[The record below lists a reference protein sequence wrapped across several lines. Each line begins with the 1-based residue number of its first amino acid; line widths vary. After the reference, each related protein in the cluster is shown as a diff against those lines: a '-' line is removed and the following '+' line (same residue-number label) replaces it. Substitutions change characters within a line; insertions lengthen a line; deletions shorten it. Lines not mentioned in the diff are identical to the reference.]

1 MSGQHVDYGPRLVVS
16 PAAALRRAL
25 IVRPSRAIENARPL
39 PGEPNAVHTRAIA
52 ELEVFAKTLRFL
64 GCDVIEL
71 QNSSDDPL
79 ASAVAD
85 VAVVFES
92 GAAIMRPSSPAR
104 RAEAAWLE
112 REFETRDVPIAAHLS
127 APGLLDGSDVV
138 LAGKTAF
145 IGVSRRSN
153 ALGREGFARIAQAH
167 GFTPVEVPLAAG
179 VPSLR
184 AVCGVLSDGELVIA
198 EERLDRSLFAEFET
212 IAVAR
217 GDEFGAGVLNVGY
230 RHVIADVRFPSVI
243 DALRAA
249 GTRVDAIDL
258 YDFGRVGLTP
268 SMLAV
273 DLMRA

>member
-1 MSGQHVDYGPRLVVS
+1 MSGNTVEYGPRLIVS

-25 IVRPSRAIENARPL
+25 VVMPSGAIENARPL
-39 PGEPNAVHTRAIA
+39 QGEPNAVHTRAVA
-52 ELEVFAKTLRFL
+52 EFEVFAKTLRFF
-64 GCDVIEL
+64 GCEVIEL
-71 QNSSDDPL
+71 QNSSGDPL

-104 RAEAAWLE
+104 RAEAAWIE
-112 REFETRDVPIAAHLS
+112 AEFEKRDVPIAAHLS

-145 IGVSRRSN
+145 IGAGRRSN
-153 ALGREGFARIAQAH
+153 ALGRDGFARIAQAH
-167 GFTPVEVPLAAG
+167 GFRPVEVPLGAG

-184 AVCGVLSDGELVIA
+184 AVCGVLSDDELVIA
-198 EERLDRSLFAEFET
+198 TERLDRSLFDGFKT
-212 IAVAR
+212 IDVRR

-230 RHVIADVRFPSVI
+230 RHVVADVRFPSVI
-243 DALRAA
+243 DAIRSA

-273 DLMRA
+273 DLKRG

>member
-1 MSGQHVDYGPRLVVS
+1 MSEHAVHYGPRLSVS

-25 IVRPSRAIENARPL
+25 VVMPSRAIENARPL
-39 PGEPNAVHTRAIA
+39 QGEPNAVHTRAVA
-52 ELEVFAKTLRFL
+52 ELAVLAKTLRFF

-104 RAEAAWLE
+104 RAEAAWIE
-112 REFETRDVPIAAHLS
+112 AEFEKRDIPIAAHLS

-145 IGVSRRSN
+145 IGAGRRSN

-167 GFTPVEVPLAAG
+167 GFTTVEVPLTPG

-184 AVCGVLSDGELVIA
+184 AVCGVLSDTELVIA
-198 EERLDRSLFAEFET
+198 AERVDPAFFSGFDTVLVR
-212 IAVAR
+212 R
-217 GDEFGAGVLNVGY
+217 GDEFGAGVLNIGY

-243 DALRAA
+243 DALRDA

-273 DLMRA
+273 DIKRG

>member
-1 MSGQHVDYGPRLVVS
+1 VSGNSVDYGPRLIAS

-25 IVRPSRAIENARPL
+25 IVMPSRAIENARPL
-39 PGEPNAVHTRAIA
+39 QGEPNAVHTRAVA
-52 ELEVFAKTLRFL
+52 EFEVFAKTLRFF
-64 GCDVIEL
+64 GCEVVEL

-85 VAVVFES
+85 VAIVFES

-104 RAEAAWLE
+104 RAEAAWIE
-112 REFETRDVPIAAHLS
+112 AEFEKRDVPIAAHLS

-145 IGVSRRSN
+145 IGSSRRSN
-153 ALGREGFARIAQAH
+153 ALGRDGFARIAQAH
-167 GFTPVEVPLAAG
+167 GFMPVEVPLAPG

-184 AVCGVLSDGELVIA
+184 AVCGVLSDDELVIA
-198 EERLDRSLFAEFET
+198 TERLDRSLFAGFNT
-212 IAVAR
+212 IAVKR
-217 GDEFGAGVLNVGY
+217 GDEFGAGVLNVGH

-243 DALRAA
+243 DALRDA

-258 YDFGRVGLTP
+258 YDFGRIGLTP
-268 SMLAV
+268 SMLAIE
-273 DLMRA
+273 LKRG

>member
-1 MSGQHVDYGPRLVVS
+1 MSEPAVDYGPRLIVS

-25 IVRPSRAIENARPL
+25 IVMPSRAIENARPL
-39 PGEPNAVHTRAIA
+39 PGEPNAVHTRAVA
-52 ELEVFAKTLRFL
+52 ELEVFAKTLRFF

-71 QNSSDDPL
+71 QSSSDDPL

-85 VAVVFES
+85 VAIVFES
-92 GAAIMRPSSPAR
+92 GAAIVRPSSPAR
-104 RAEAAWLE
+104 RAEAAWIE
-112 REFETRDVPIAAHLS
+112 GEFEKRDVPIAAHLS

-145 IGVSRRSN
+145 IGSSRRSN
-153 ALGREGFARIAQAH
+153 ALGRDGFARIAQAH

-184 AVCGVLSDGELVIA
+184 AVCGVLSDDELVIA
-198 EERLDRSLFAEFET
+198 TERLDRSLFAGFKT

-217 GDEFGAGVLNVGY
+217 GDEFGAGVLNIGH

-268 SMLAV
+268 STLAV
-273 DLMRA
+273 DLKRG

>member
-1 MSGQHVDYGPRLVVS
+1 MSRNTVDYGPRLNVS
-16 PAAALRRAL
+16 PASALRRAL
-25 IVRPSRAIENARPL
+25 VVMPSRAIENARPL
-39 PGEPNAVHTRAIA
+39 QGEPNAVHTRAMA
-52 ELEVFAKTLRFL
+52 ELAVFAKTLRFF

-104 RAEAAWLE
+104 RAEAAWIEAECE
-112 REFETRDVPIAAHLS
+112 RRDIPIAAHLS

-167 GFTPVEVPLAAG
+167 GFTPVEVPLAPG
-179 VPSLR
+179 VSSLR
-184 AVCGVLSDGELVIA
+184 AVCGVISDSELVIA
-198 EERLDRSLFAEFET
+198 TERLDRAMFSGFDT

-217 GDEFGAGVLNVGY
+217 GDEFGAGVLNLGY

-243 DALRAA
+243 DALRDA

-273 DLMRA
+273 DLKRG